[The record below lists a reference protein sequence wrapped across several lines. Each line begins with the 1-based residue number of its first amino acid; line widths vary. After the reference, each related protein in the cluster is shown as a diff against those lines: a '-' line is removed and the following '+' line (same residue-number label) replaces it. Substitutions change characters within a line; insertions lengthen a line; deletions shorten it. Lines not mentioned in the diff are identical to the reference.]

1 MHHTLAVVGAVVDGA
16 VLVVGAVAASRALSR
31 GNTTCFLNWIMMML
45 HHLTVVI
52 RLAVAALRSNRRGFV
67 PMRLSRLV

>member
-31 GNTTCFLNWIMMML
+31 GNTT
-45 HHLTVVI
+45 
-52 RLAVAALRSNRRGFV
+52 
-67 PMRLSRLV
+67 